1 MRDSMNNGLLLE
13 LQMPCPTDSFS
24 LEREK
29 CLEEVVRSFKVY
41 L

>member
-1 MRDSMNNGLLLE
+1 MSNGLLLE
-13 LQMPCPTDSFS
+13 LQMPCPTDSFD

>member
-1 MRDSMNNGLLLE
+1 LLLE
-13 LQMPCPTDSFS
+13 LQMPCPKDSFS
-24 LEREK
+24 LAREK